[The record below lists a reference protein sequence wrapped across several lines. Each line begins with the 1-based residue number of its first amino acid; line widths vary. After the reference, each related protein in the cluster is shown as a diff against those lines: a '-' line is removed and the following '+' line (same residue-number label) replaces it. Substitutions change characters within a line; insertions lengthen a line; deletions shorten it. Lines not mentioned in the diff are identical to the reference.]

1 MRTWATLGLLPCL
14 AIAMAGWMLSA
25 PRPVVAAVS
34 PTLEAGGD
42 AERGMLFFNAGGCAS
57 CHATPGQ
64 DDRLKLGGGLE
75 LKSPFGTFIA
85 PNISSHEADGIGA
98 WKVADLVNAMQAGV
112 SPSGEHYYPAF
123 PYTTYA
129 NARVEDIRDLMA
141 YLRTLPPVA
150 GKAPAHRIAFPFNI
164 RRGLGLWKLASPQP
178 RPLPPD
184 DGQSAEWNRGRYLT
198 EAFGHCAECHSARD
212 FKGTIIA
219 DFRYAGGAD
228 LEGTGWVPNIT
239 QHGDGVAEWS
249 VKDIAWMLK
258 SGDTPDGDVV
268 GGSMKSVVKN
278 MAQLPDADRNAIAAY
293 IKTLPARSSP
303 PKPSKNQT

>member
-1 MRTWATLGLLPCL
+1 MRQWVTLGLLPCL
-14 AIAMAGWMLSA
+14 AIAVAGWILSA

-34 PTLEAGGD
+34 PDLEQGGD
-42 AERGMLFFNAGGCAS
+42 ATRGKLFFNAGGCAS

-64 DDRLKLGGGLE
+64 DDILKLGGGLE
-75 LKSPFGTFIA
+75 LKSPFGSFIA
-85 PNISSHEADGIGA
+85 PNISSHKTDGIGG

-129 NARVEDIRDLMA
+129 NAGVEDLRDLMA

-150 GKAPAHRIAFPFNI
+150 GKAPEHRIAFPFNI
-164 RRGLGLWKLASPQP
+164 RRGLGLWKLASLDPHPLIPDPQ
-178 RPLPPD
+178 
-184 DGQSAEWNRGRYLT
+184 QSAEWNRGRYLT

-249 VKDIAWMLK
+249 TKDIAWMLK

-278 MAQLPDADRNAIAAY
+278 MAELPEADRNAIAAY
-293 IKTLPARSSP
+293 IKALPGRASP
-303 PKPSKNQT
+303 PKPAKK